1 MENASK
7 ALIMAGGIL
16 LAIITLSLFIYMT
29 TATTRIGQA
38 QDEKL
43 LAEQILAF
51 NKEYEA
57 YNKRRLYGTDVI
69 TIVNKAINHNQKM
82 KSNEIADPYYIN
94 IIIQP
99 TQTYE
104 TTVMRVDTYSPNN
117 NKEEVSP
124 SEIGLDSNPILAG
137 GVYNLGEWKNGDL
150 FMNNGI
156 IDFFQTNS
164 AETDVQEHGR
174 YNYYIYSALTNFK
187 RAIFKCDGV
196 IYNEETGRIES
207 MTFVEV

>member
-29 TATTRIGQA
+29 TATSRIGEA
-38 QDEKL
+38 QEERAL
-43 LAEQILAF
+43 IEQITAF

-69 TIVNKAINHNQKM
+69 TVVNKAINHNQKM
-82 KSNEIADPYYIN
+82 RANEPVDPYYIN

-117 NKEEVSP
+117 NKEEVNP
-124 SEIGLDSNPILAG
+124 SEIGLASNPILGG
-137 GVYNLGEWKNGDL
+137 GVYNLGEWKSGGL

-156 IDFFQTNS
+156 IDFFQANS
-164 AETDVQEHGR
+164 ADPYEDPRGQYR
-174 YNYYIYSALTNFK
+174 YYVYSALANFK
-187 RAIFKCDGV
+187 KAIFTCNGV
-196 IYNEETGRIES
+196 IYNPDTGRIES